1 MRNPRTFCIKTYGCQ
16 MNELDSEV
24 MVGMLEQKG
33 LCRTHDEDTADII
46 IFNTCSVRD
55 LAERK
60 VLGKLGQVA
69 RRRNDD
75 PIIGITGCMA
85 SAKKEALL
93 KKLPYVDFVIGT
105 NNIHQ
110 LTTVLDEVI
119 ASSTRVT
126 KVDAHFSAELDYM
139 QASRNDPLRA
149 NVSIIRG
156 CNKHCTYC
164 IVPYTRGPE
173 CSRSADD
180 IIAEC
185 SHLVENG
192 YKEITLL
199 GQNVNSY
206 GKDKPEWNLRFPDL
220 LAKIDA
226 IPNMCRVRFLTSH
239 PVDMSVELMEAI
251 RDLPT
256 VCEFVHFPLQAGS
269 NRVLQK
275 MHRGYTREAYEQ
287 TVTQLRELVP
297 GVAIGT
303 DIIVGFPSETEEE
316 FNETNEALRRIKF
329 SSAFLFAYSPR
340 KGTPATRW
348 EDDVSK
354 EEKEKRLQT
363 ILNTQEEVSFSEMQ
377 QMLGTT
383 VEVLVEGVSQ
393 KSASMVKGRT
403 RTWKNVVFPGS
414 SELVG
419 TLVQVTLTSMAHQT
433 FVGTLC
439 KS

>member
-1 MRNPRTFCIKTYGCQ
+1 MRDPKTFCIKTYGCQ

-24 MVGMLEQKG
+24 MVGMLERKG
-33 LCRTHDEDTADII
+33 LRKTEDEQTADII

-69 RRRNDD
+69 RRRPDD

-85 SAKKEALL
+85 TAKKETLL
-93 KKLPYVDFVIGT
+93 KKLPYIDFVLGT

-110 LTTVLDEVI
+110 LTSVLDEVI
-119 ASSTRVT
+119 SSSSRIVQ
-126 KVDAHFSAELDYM
+126 VDDHFSEELDY
-139 QASRNDPLRA
+139 RNATRNETLRA

-164 IVPYTRGPE
+164 IVPYTRGRE
-173 CSRSADD
+173 CSRHPDD
-180 IIAEC
+180 IIGEC
-185 SHLVENG
+185 TYLIEKG

-206 GKDKPEWNLRFPDL
+206 GKDRPDWRLRFHDL
-220 LAKIDA
+220 LARIDR

-239 PVDMSVELMEAI
+239 PVDMSVELMQAI

-269 NRVLQK
+269 NRILHK
-275 MHRGYTREAYEQ
+275 MNRGYTREEYEQ
-287 TVTQLRELVP
+287 TVSRLREIVP

-303 DIIVGFPSETEEE
+303 DIIVGFPSETDAE
-316 FNETNEALRRIKF
+316 FEETNEALRRLKF

-354 EEKEKRLQT
+354 EEKERRLQT
-363 ILNTQEEVSFSEMQ
+363 ILSTQEEMSFAQMQ
-377 QMLGTT
+377 QMLGTC
-383 VEVLVEGVSQ
+383 VEVLVEGTSQ
-393 KSASMVKGRT
+393 KDDMMLKGRT
-403 RTWKNVVFPGS
+403 RTWKNVVFAGS
-414 SELVG
+414 KELLG
-419 TLVQVTLTSMAHQT
+419 TLQRLTLTSMAHQT
-433 FVGTLC
+433 FVGSL
-439 KS
+439 S